1 MPRSA
6 AGEMCPRTLARI
18 DTERASVSEGGMA
31 SRECDLGK
39 EALPRRTVF
48 VFSKLVEMH
57 LEGFESVSSFLIFLT
72 YHHQILRA
80 RESKKLKDD
89 INGYHR

>member
-1 MPRSA
+1 
-6 AGEMCPRTLARI
+6 MCPRTLARI

-39 EALPRRTVF
+39 EALPRRAVI

-57 LEGFESVSSFLIFLT
+57 LEGFESVSSFLIFFNVSPPNF
-72 YHHQILRA
+72 A
-80 RESKKLKDD
+80 SSGVKEVK
-89 INGYHR
+89 G

>member
-39 EALPRRTVF
+39 EALPRRAVI

-57 LEGFESVSSFLIFLT
+57 LEGFESVSSFLIFFNVSPPNF
-72 YHHQILRA
+72 A
-80 RESKKLKDD
+80 SSGVKEVK
-89 INGYHR
+89 G

>member
-39 EALPRRTVF
+39 EALPRRTVI

-57 LEGFESVSSFLIFLT
+57 LEGFESVSSFLIFFFNVSPPNF
-72 YHHQILRA
+72 A
-80 RESKKLKDD
+80 SSGVKEVK
-89 INGYHR
+89 G

>member
-1 MPRSA
+1 
-6 AGEMCPRTLARI
+6 MCPRTLARI

-39 EALPRRTVF
+39 EALPRRTVI

-57 LEGFESVSSFLIFLT
+57 LEGFESVSSFLIFFNVSPPNF
-72 YHHQILRA
+72 A
-80 RESKKLKDD
+80 SSGVKEVK
-89 INGYHR
+89 G